1 MIISCQNCF
10 ARFTLPDGEMPL
22 SGRKVRCSSCS
33 NVWFATAD
41 EDEAVVENEQFED
54 EAVRPSAT
62 EETADKLDAI
72 RAAMVEDAAH
82 IDDADYDSDPID
94 EEKLNIEEATDDFD
108 ENAVEPVDAI
118 PDADLDEDN
127 VIESGVTDSNEIDDR
142 FADDDLEEVD
152 LPSDDNF
159 DADDDEFPL
168 DDTADD
174 DFDDDDVLA
183 RRRRRQREEAEYR
196 TSSKKAQMAAIGWVF
211 LFMFLAAIVGL
222 FFMIPE
228 KIVSWW
234 PAAGGIYDAVGVTS
248 KPKPVHADVV
258 ESPKVRITPYASTM
272 IADGDSYKLT
282 LSGKIV
288 NEGLRSITIPAITFK
303 LINAQDNEISKGSF
317 CLPNRILRKSQ
328 SVEFEHI
335 INPASVETAKANFEI
350 KWEKDKKGKMIDSCA
365 SKVSG

>member
-1 MIISCQNCF
+1 
-10 ARFTLPDGEMPL
+10 MPL
-22 SGRKVRCSSCS
+22 GGRKVRCSSCS

-41 EDEAVVENEQFED
+41 QDEAVAADKEFED
-54 EAVRPSAT
+54 ETVKGPVT

-82 IDDADYDSDPID
+82 IDDDDYDEDLAD
-94 EEKLNIEEATDDFD
+94 EEKLNIEEEADAFD
-108 ENAVEPVDAI
+108 INDVEPADAVPDVDIDEDII
-118 PDADLDEDN
+118 PAAELDEDIA
-127 VIESGVTDSNEIDDR
+127 IEGGVTDSKEIDER
-142 FADDDLEEVD
+142 FADDDLED
-152 LPSDDNF
+152 DDFPSDDNF
-159 DADDDEFPL
+159 DEGDDEFPL
-168 DDTADD
+168 DDITDD

-196 TSSKKAQMAAIGWVF
+196 ASSKKAQMAAIGWVF
-211 LFMFLAAIVGL
+211 LFMFFAAIAGL
-222 FFMIPE
+222 FFMVPE

-234 PAAGGIYDAVGVTS
+234 PAAEGIYDTVGVTS
-248 KPKPVHADVV
+248 KPKPVHAAVV
-258 ESPKVRITPYASTM
+258 EIPKVRITPYASTM

-303 LINAQDNEISKGSF
+303 LINAQGNEISKGSF

-335 INPASVETAKANFEI
+335 INPASVETAKADFEI
-350 KWEKDKKGKMIDSCA
+350 KWEKDKKGVMIDSCA